1 MKINQS
7 TPPYKQ
13 KTYHHPPMVNVYTPY
28 NIPFFSVAPQPR
40 SFCLWQKAWKCGK
53 EKKKVINRTVDNFVD
68 KLFLKTIHSRL
79 LKDFDVKSLAELFW
93 TAKTFAAFSICMMLW
108 CFLSASF
115 KNFLKKNLIVPIMF
129 ILIKTKTNH

>member
-53 EKKKVINRTVDNFVD
+53 RKKKVINRTVDNFVD
-68 KLFLKTIHSRL
+68 KLFLKQSTAVCLKISTSRVWL
-79 LKDFDVKSLAELFW
+79 N
-93 TAKTFAAFSICMMLW
+93 
-108 CFLSASF
+108 FLNC
-115 KNFLKKNLIVPIMF
+115 KNFRCFFNLHDALMFFVGFFQEFYKEKINCTNNVHLNKN
-129 ILIKTKTNH
+129 

>member
-40 SFCLWQKAWKCGK
+40 SFYLWQKAWKWGK
-53 EKKKVINRTVDNFVD
+53 RKKKVINRLWISLWINS
-68 KLFLKTIHSRL
+68 FLKTIHSCL
-79 LKDFDVKSLAELFW
+79 LKDLDVKSLAELFW
-93 TAKTFAAFSICMMLW
+93 TAKILADFSICMMLW
-108 CFLSASF
+108 CFLSSSF

>member
-40 SFCLWQKAWKCGK
+40 SFYLRQKAWKC
-53 EKKKVINRTVDNFVD
+53 EKQRKVINRVVDNSVD
-68 KLFLKTIHSRL
+68 KLFLKIIHSFL
-79 LKDFDVKSLAELFW
+79 LKDSGVKILAEFFW
-93 TAKTFAAFSICMMLW
+93 ISKTLAGFSICMML
-108 CFLSASF
+108 CFFWSASF
-115 KNFLKKNLIVPIMF
+115 KNFLKKNLIVTIMF

>member
-40 SFCLWQKAWKCGK
+40 SFYLWQKAWKCGK
-53 EKKKVINRTVDNFVD
+53 RKKKVINRVVDNFVD
-68 KLFLKTIHSRL
+68 KLFLKTIHSCL

-93 TAKTFAAFSICMMLW
+93 TAKTLVAFSICVMLW

-129 ILIKTKTNH
+129 ILIKIKTNH

>member
-53 EKKKVINRTVDNFVD
+53 RKKKVINRTVDNFVD
-68 KLFLKTIHSRL
+68 KLFLKQSTAVCLKISTSRVWLNFFELQKLAPALQIVWFFWSSSLKNL
-79 LKDFDVKSLAELFW
+79 LK
-93 TAKTFAAFSICMMLW
+93 
-108 CFLSASF
+108 
-115 KNFLKKNLIVPIMF
+115 KKLIVPIMF

>member
-40 SFCLWQKAWKCGK
+40 SFYLCQKAWKCGK
-53 EKKKVINRTVDNFVD
+53 RKKESYQQTVDNFVD
-68 KLFLKTIHSRL
+68 KPFLKTIHSCS
-79 LKDFDVKSLAELFW
+79 LKDLEVKSLAELFLNCKNSRW
-93 TAKTFAAFSICMMLW
+93 FFNLHDALMFFVGFFQEFSKEKLNCTNNVHLN
-108 CFLSASF
+108 
-115 KNFLKKNLIVPIMF
+115 KN
-129 ILIKTKTNH
+129 

>member
-53 EKKKVINRTVDNFVD
+53 RKKKVINRTVDNFVD
-68 KLFLKTIHSRL
+68 KLFLKQSTAVCLKISTSRVWLNFFELQKLAPALQIVWFFWSSSLKNL
-79 LKDFDVKSLAELFW
+79 LKKSL
-93 TAKTFAAFSICMMLW
+93 
-108 CFLSASF
+108 
-115 KNFLKKNLIVPIMF
+115 IVTIMF
-129 ILIKTKTNH
+129 ILIKNKTNH